1 MAIKKNKIA
10 KISIV
15 VLMLLLLFFSV
26 KYYNVKNEFANYK
39 SNSQLEVK
47 ILESQLGEILHKYD
61 SLSEESKRNAELVA
75 LNVDVRS
82 LNDESSNQ
90 TKIDV
95 TSVDDSIVYYAKRA
109 QELNAQIAQKNQAI
123 SKDSKEVNSSN
134 PYCLTAANINAKGVK
149 IYSDLYKSSNSQ
161 IQQLRVCYTL
171 QKNEVLKSGSRKIY
185 IQVVNPKNQ
194 IISKGNAY
202 VENASGEKLQFS
214 ALSEVNYNKKDTDVC
229 AYVDLEQ
236 SKTVKGNYIINIYS
250 DFSKI
255 GSTIFEYK

>member
-1 MAIKKNKIA
+1 MAIKKNKIK
-10 KISIV
+10 KISILI
-15 VLMLLLLFFSV
+15 LMLLLLFFSV
-26 KYYNVKNEFANYK
+26 KYYKVKGEFAQFK
-39 SNSQLEVK
+39 ETSELEVE

-123 SKDSKEVNSSN
+123 TKDSKQVNPSN
-134 PYCLTAANINAKGVK
+134 PYRLSAANINAKGVK

-229 AYVDLEQ
+229 A
-236 SKTVKGNYIINIYS
+236 
-250 DFSKI
+250 
-255 GSTIFEYK
+255 